1 MAVLVLDECE
11 SPAGVECTAANDSLS
26 SFALAPARLR
36 RHVLS
41 RGGTLAGGIKCPV
54 TEGGAL
60 RVTLKRV
67 RTEEFDAA
75 IAEGRGAL
83 ARGAWAEARALFA
96 EALGRVE
103 TADAY
108 EGLGIAARYEL
119 DAEAAIDAH
128 ERGYRLARTRGDAG
142 AAARLAIQL
151 GYDAYAFRGPAEA
164 SGWVERAAMLVDGE
178 PPSAAAAF
186 VPMMRAH
193 LALLVDHDPD
203 AAAAASAQAIALAR
217 EVGAVDV
224 EMLALGLNG
233 LALVSLGQTG
243 EGMRRIDAAAAAAVG
258 GEMTDADSIETVC
271 CFALDACKRVRDLDR
286 ANEWCLRVREI
297 ATRFGDRQMF
307 SVCRIHYADVLL
319 WHGDWERA
327 DEELTAAVAE
337 LGAIRPGREAD
348 PLVRLAELRRRQ
360 GRTGEAEELLA
371 RAASQHLHAL
381 VDGLLALDRGDAE
394 AALDAAARFL
404 RRIGTSDRYERVAG
418 LELMVRA
425 GVARGDME
433 AARRAAEE
441 IRAIAAATPN
451 APLRAATL
459 LADGR
464 IAAGAGEAA
473 SAGALIEDGAD
484 LLENVGARYEA
495 ALARLDLAAALRMAG
510 RDEPAGRADSRAR
523 QGLEE
528 LGAPAPQQLV
538 GGLSPRETEVLRLV
552 ACGLSNE
559 DIARQLVLSVRTV
572 ERHVANVYAKIGASG
587 RTARAIATAWAHSH
601 GLT

>member
-1 MAVLVLDECE
+1 VRSDE
-11 SPAGVECTAANDSLS
+11 P
-26 SFALAPARLR
+26 
-36 RHVLS
+36 
-41 RGGTLAGGIKCPV
+41 
-54 TEGGAL
+54 
-60 RVTLKRV
+60 
-67 RTEEFDAA
+67 
-75 IAEGRGAL
+75 IAQGRSAL
-83 ARGAWAEARALFA
+83 ARGKWADARALFA
-96 EALGRVE
+96 EALEEVE
-103 TADAY
+103 TPEAY

-119 DAEAAIDAH
+119 DGEAATKAH
-128 ERGYRLARTRGDAG
+128 ERGYRLARTRGDGA

-164 SGWVERAAMLVDGE
+164 SGWVERAAMLVDGK

-203 AAAAASAQAIALAR
+203 LARAESAQAIALAR
-217 EVGAVDV
+217 DVGAVDV

-233 LALVSLGQTG
+233 LALVSLGDTE

-307 SVCRIHYADVLL
+307 SVCRTHYADVLL

-327 DEELTAAVAE
+327 DEELMAAVRE

-360 GRTGEAEELLA
+360 GRTSESEELLA
-371 RAASQHLHAL
+371 RAASHPLHAL
-381 VDGLLALDRGDAE
+381 VEGLVALDRGDAE
-394 AALDAAARFL
+394 TAHDSAARFL
-404 RRIGTSDRYERVAG
+404 RRIGPADRFERVAG
-418 LELMVRA
+418 LELMVRS
-425 GVARGDME
+425 GVAGD
-433 AARRAAEE
+433 ADTARHAGEE
-441 IRAIAAATPN
+441 IAAIAATTPN
-451 APLRAATL
+451 APLRAAAL
-459 LADGR
+459 LAEGR
-464 IAAGAGEAA
+464 IAAAQGEAA
-473 SAGALIEDGAD
+473 SAAALIEDAAD
-484 LLENVGARYEA
+484 LLEGAGARYEA

-510 RDEPAGRADSRAR
+510 RGEPAGRTESRAR
-523 QGLEE
+523 QALAE
-528 LGAPAPQQLV
+528 LGAPAVEQPV

-552 ACGLSNE
+552 ARGLSNE

-601 GLT
+601 GVT